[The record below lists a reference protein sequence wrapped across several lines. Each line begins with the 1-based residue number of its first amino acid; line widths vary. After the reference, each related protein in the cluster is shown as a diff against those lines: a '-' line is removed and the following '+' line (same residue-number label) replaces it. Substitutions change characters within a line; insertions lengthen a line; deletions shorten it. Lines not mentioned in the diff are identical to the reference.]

1 MHPHGANSRRPSTG
15 PSWATYRE
23 SIGDRS
29 ELFTALSEVWGPT
42 SALYPGSYLDLSPST
57 AIPRVVYVD
66 TDRRAARYFGDPE
79 LVASDLAGRT
89 LPGAAVAVEFV
100 NGDYTQPLPVPE
112 AAFDLLISLYAG
124 PFWDQCQRY
133 LKPSGL
139 FLANSSHGD
148 ASLAALDPR
157 LDLVAAVIHRDGR
170 YRLDRDDLARYLIPK
185 KPAAANPGLIRQ
197 SGRGIAY
204 TRAAFAYV
212 FQSRRAPDPPSRTG
226 RLEP

>member
-1 MHPHGANSRRPSTG
+1 MHPHGANSRRPSTR
-15 PSWATYRE
+15 PSWQYGE
-23 SIGDRS
+23 SIGDRWNS
-29 ELFTALSEVWGPT
+29 SQHSRRCGVRHLLCTQAATSTCPHRRRSPWSPMSTPTAGLRAILATPT
-42 SALYPGSYLDLSPST
+42 GSLVTS
-57 AIPRVVYVD
+57 
-66 TDRRAARYFGDPE
+66 RAARCP
-79 LVASDLAGRT
+79 V
-89 LPGAAVAVEFV
+89 AVAVEFV

-212 FQSRRAPDPPSRTG
+212 FQSRRAPDPPSCTG
-226 RLEP
+226 RL